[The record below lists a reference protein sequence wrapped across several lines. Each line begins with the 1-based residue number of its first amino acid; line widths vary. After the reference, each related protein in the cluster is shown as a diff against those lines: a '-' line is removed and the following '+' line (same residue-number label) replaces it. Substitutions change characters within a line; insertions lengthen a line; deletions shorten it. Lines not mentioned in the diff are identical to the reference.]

1 MHKIKDLNRLG
12 RSIEFNFSH
21 VFDGVI
27 WNTSV
32 SENSEIMVLEVRRH
46 DVQQVS
52 FSALETRTGR
62 QLWKN
67 LTFDEPWWIS
77 LAAVTNHTVIFTL
90 YLETNNPD
98 RKGIM
103 AYDLF
108 EKKIMWFHN
117 DFALTTVGNGQ
128 VRGMASKHGVRE
140 VVLAVATGQEVKPLA
155 DIAEPEKTEVA
166 HRPHQYPADHAYF
179 HTVKTFLETTFNL
192 SPVVALEYLEHDS
205 LIFISFYLGEKELA
219 NHLLVLSDGGEV
231 VLKEKLD
238 EALKGI
244 GLDTFFLLAG
254 SVFFVK
260 NRVELDSY
268 KIV

>member
-27 WNTSV
+27 WNTSA
-32 SENSEIMVLEVRRH
+32 SENGEIMVLEVRRH

-52 FSALETRTGR
+52 FSALECRTGR
-62 QLWKN
+62 MLWKN

-103 AYDLF
+103 AYDLVG
-108 EKKIMWFHN
+108 KTIMWFHN
-117 DFALTTVGNGQ
+117 DFALTHVSHGHVHG
-128 VRGMASKHGVRE
+128 VASKHGVRE
-140 VVLAVATGQEVKPLA
+140 VALALATGQEVKDMPHSTDSDEEA
-155 DIAEPEKTEVA
+155 IAL
-166 HRPHQYPADHAYF
+166 RPHQYPADHAYF
-179 HTVKTFLETTFNL
+179 GTVKRFLETSFNL

-231 VLKEKLD
+231 MLKEKLD
-238 EALKGI
+238 DALKGI